1 MRICPTAGG
10 ASLCPRPVSSPWM
23 RRYPQPG
30 FSLAISPT
38 SARTAGPVLGRPGA
52 QREEVQCH
60 RTRWACQRSRV
71 RGETIYR
78 RFRRWLPGS
87 GRASAAS
94 TARSA
99 HDSLGVLTWR

>member
-1 MRICPTAGG
+1 
-10 ASLCPRPVSSPWM
+10 M

-30 FSLAISPT
+30 FSLAISST
-38 SARTAGPVLGRPGA
+38 SARTADAALGRPGA
-52 QREEVQCH
+52 QRGWVQRH

-71 RGETIYR
+71 RGETINR
-78 RFRRWLPGS
+78 RFRRRLPAS
-87 GRASAAS
+87 SRAGAAS

>member
-1 MRICPTAGG
+1 
-10 ASLCPRPVSSPWM
+10 M

-30 FSLAISPT
+30 FSLAISRT
-38 SARTAGPVLGRPGA
+38 SARTADAVLGRPGA
-52 QREEVQCH
+52 QRGWVQCH
-60 RTRWACQRSRV
+60 RTRRACQRTWV
-71 RGETIYR
+71 RGETINR

-87 GRASAAS
+87 SRASAAS